1 MARKGE
7 NIYHRKDGRWEG
19 RYINGRKMDGKPKF
33 KSIYAKTYSEVK
45 KKLVVLKSEQMKGG
59 EKSAVLIYGNGSLDD
74 WMDYW
79 LEIVEKPYIKETTYQ
94 LYGRNIEKHL
104 HPWLGA
110 LPLRQLSNDDIQKM
124 VNSLRE
130 KLAPSTLHGLCRQIK
145 SILSSAVKEHLLLK
159 SPYEEIRL
167 PKFRQRQPRVL
178 AESEQSRLENL
189 TMETGNLKYLLCLYT
204 GLRVGELCALRYE
217 DINFEENIL
226 RVCRSVKRVP
236 AGFQNK
242 TASKLVVGDPKT
254 ESSVREI
261 PLPFFLAKMISYQME
276 RSDASKDDYMFQ
288 NSKGSAADPRTVQKQ
303 FEQFLKKAGICGAH
317 MHTLRHTFAMRCLER
332 GMGYKALSEI
342 LGHSS
347 SNITIK
353 CYDNC
358 TKESKQRLMHSV
370 HMMVCPINEPSKL
383 VKAVS

>member
-19 RYINGRKMDGKPKF
+19 RYITGRKMNGKAKF
-33 KSIYAKTYSEVK
+33 KSVYADTYSETK
-45 KKLVVLKSEQMKGG
+45 KKLVVLKSEHMKAG
-59 EKSAVLIYGNGSLDD
+59 EKPAVRIYGNGSFSD
-74 WMDYW
+74 WLDYW
-79 LEIVEKPYIKETTYQ
+79 LDIVEKPYIKETTYQ
-94 LYGRNIEKHL
+94 LYRRNIENHL
-104 HPWLGA
+104 RPWLGKM
-110 LPLRQLSNDDIQKM
+110 PLREIVNNDLQNM
-124 VNSLRE
+124 VNDLRE
-130 KLAPSTLHGLCRQIK
+130 KLAPSTLHGLCRQVK
-145 SILSSAVKEHLLLK
+145 SILSSAVKEHLIVI

-167 PKFRQRQPRVL
+167 PKFRQKQPRVL
-178 AESEQSRLENL
+178 AESEQSRLEQL
-189 TMETGNLKYLLCLYT
+189 TMETGNLNYLVCLYT

-217 DINFEENIL
+217 DINFEENTL
-226 RVCRSVKRVP
+226 SVCRSVKRVSSDS
-236 AGFQNK
+236 QNG
-242 TASKLVVGDPKT
+242 TATKLVVGDPKT

-261 PLPFFLAKMISYQME
+261 PLPFFLSKMLSDQME
-276 RSDASKDDYMFQ
+276 SNGASEGDYIFR

-303 FEQFLKKAGICGAH
+303 FERLLKKAGIRGVH

-347 SNITIK
+347 SDTTIK

-358 TKESKQRLMHSV
+358 TKESKQKLMHSV
-370 HMMVCPINEPSKL
+370 RMVASPLDEPSKV